1 MNDVLIAIFVLMGMI
16 LGFTVGWLSSER
28 FQAYMAFERHDFEEL
43 FEKNP
48 HPELFD
54 DDGKLNRGEYMN
66 VTFEPGYDPDDFDP
80 EDIHPEP

>member
-1 MNDVLIAIFVLMGMI
+1 MADAVLFTMLFLPVGFVIGWISHDTFMNYI
-16 LGFTVGWLSSER
+16 
-28 FQAYMAFERHDFEEL
+28 Q
-43 FEKNP
+43 EKAHPFNDIITQNP

-80 EDIHPEP
+80 EDIHPMDP